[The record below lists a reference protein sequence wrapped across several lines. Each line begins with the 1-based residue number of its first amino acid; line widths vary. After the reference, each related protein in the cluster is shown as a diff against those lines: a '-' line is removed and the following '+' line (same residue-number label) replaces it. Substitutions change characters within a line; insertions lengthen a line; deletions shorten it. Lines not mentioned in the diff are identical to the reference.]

1 MTDFGF
7 AMTDGTMYQG
17 EFPIA
22 NFSIEAGAPY
32 YTPDS
37 LQSMEAIG
45 LTLNHLGQ
53 RWDTIYVLRSPA
65 TLVEQLAAQVP
76 TCRVFNKGATSALE
90 AYVIELARQNQT
102 KGLFFR
108 HTGHYTLHDGNC
120 VYVCGSE
127 IIGDCGG
134 HIVAVAP
141 DISRIRLAYDPDM
154 DVSSAVRGTVGIM
167 LRHPEILLP
176 AVGYVPLSYSR
187 SLVMKEC
194 PSTIF
199 PALNVVGQQNLGKT
213 FLVTNYCLLCDDDRT
228 AKTLGHIASNSTDKG
243 VMQQVT
249 KYYDLMI
256 LADDLA
262 KSSDPSE
269 QKSRMQLFASTLRFV
284 ANDDERVTA
293 SPIAEYQSMRCM
305 VGCAFT
311 GELPFVTPSD
321 ITRTIHL
328 ELTHPIRD
336 GSSKDRIMVATAM
349 HGFLSWFVQ
358 HRPECIN
365 ALKAYTDRASREI
378 DARLCTSYNLLTWS
392 TDCFF
397 SYAKEI
403 GVLSDTEYDAAMR
416 TAVNSYQRLLQRQ
429 QIMANNSMP
438 QGNLAWYILEC
449 YRGKSFLRVDKTKEL
464 LKNEDAC
471 LVENGMLLVRL
482 KTLTDRLNLL
492 MPGAHFTPN
501 SLGKQLRA
509 EGIIASKAEGK
520 SETKRIGKSRKRCLE
535 ISLDT
540 LKKLAVKY

>member
-1 MTDFGF
+1 MTDYGI
-7 AMTDGTMYQG
+7 AMANGTMYQG
-17 EFPIA
+17 EYILA
-22 NFSIEAGAPY
+22 NFSIKSATPHYAPE
-32 YTPDS
+32 S
-37 LQSMEAIG
+37 LQSLEALG
-45 LTLNHLGQ
+45 LELDHLGQ
-53 RWDTIYVLRSPA
+53 QHSVTYNLHAS
-65 TLVEQLAAQVP
+65 TSLVDQIISQVP
-76 TCRVFNKGATSALE
+76 TCRFFNKCAAANLE
-90 AYVIELARQNQT
+90 AYTIELSQQSQRI
-102 KGLFFR
+102 GLFFR
-108 HTGHYTLHDGNC
+108 HTGNYTLYNGNC

-127 IIGDCGG
+127 IIGDCGD
-134 HIVAVAP
+134 HLVAVAP
-141 DISRIRLAYDPDM
+141 EIASIRLVHDPDM
-154 DVSSAVRGTVGIM
+154 DERSAVSGTVGIM
-167 LRHPEILLP
+167 MRHPEISLP

-187 SLVMKEC
+187 SLVMKER

-199 PALNVVGQQNLGKT
+199 PALNVVGQQNFGKT

-249 KYYDLMI
+249 KYFDLMI

-269 QKSRMQLFASTLRFV
+269 QKRRMQLFASTLRFV

-293 SPIAEYQSMRCM
+293 SSIAEYQSMRCM

-336 GSSKDRIMVATAM
+336 GSPKDRIMVATAM

-358 HRPECIN
+358 HRLECIN

-403 GVLSDTEYDAAMR
+403 GVLSDTEYDKAMR
-416 TAVNSYQRLLQRQ
+416 TAVNSYQKLLKRQ

-438 QGNLAWYILEC
+438 QGNLAWHILEC
-449 YRGKSFLRVDKTKEL
+449 YHGKAFLRVDKTKEL
-464 LKNEDAC
+464 LKNKDAC

-482 KTLTDRLNLL
+482 KTLTERLNQC
-492 MPGAHFTPN
+492 MPGARFTAN
-501 SLGKQLRA
+501 ALGRQLRA
-509 EGIIASKAEGK
+509 QGIIVTKAERRT
-520 SETKRIGKSRKRCLE
+520 ETKRVRGTRFLSIDLAE
-535 ISLDT
+535 
-540 LKKLAVKY
+540 LKKLAVRF